1 MFLYSVDWCSA
12 SVYVAPIYSKFDK
25 LRRIGLYTL
34 TFVET
39 PLKVKGVN
47 KMIDIFFYI
56 F

>member
-1 MFLYSVDWCSA
+1 MVFNSIDWCSA
-12 SVYVAPIYSKFDK
+12 SVYATPIYSKFDK

-39 PLKVKGVN
+39 TLKVKGVN
-47 KMIDIFFYI
+47 EMIDIFFYI